1 MVKSVFIPGEAGS
14 LPNYCGALQAV
25 GCKVS
30 LCTDPARSCTCD
42 GLLLPGG
49 GDIANTLDETE
60 RRLIQSFVETHR
72 PIFGICRGMQALNVW
87 FGGTLHG
94 HIPGH
99 QLPKGDIIHPSRCID
114 LMKDLLGQ
122 TPTVNSNHHQ
132 AVDRL
137 GRDLRTLQ
145 WTADGTI
152 EAICHKSLPIWGVQW
167 HPERQ
172 SFGLRRRDAVDASPL
187 FYYFRSQLR

>member
-1 MVKSVFIPGEAGS
+1 MATSVFIPGEAGS

-49 GDIANTLDETE
+49 GDIANALDETE
-60 RRLIQSFVETHR
+60 HGLIQSFVDTRR

-87 FGGTLHG
+87 FGGTLHS

-99 QLPKGDIIHPSRCID
+99 QLPQGDMVHPTRCIG
-114 LMKDLLGQ
+114 LMKDLFGQ

-172 SFGLRRRDAVDASPL
+172 SFGLRRRDAADASPL